1 MKRISYFIICL
12 LLTLGACK
20 ENTDPAPVG
29 GTPEIPNPPLG
40 EMGAVQPVGSPQGT
54 AVVKTIGASGGT
66 ITSGDGR
73 FTVTVPAGAL
83 DKDVAISMQPISNT
97 NGSGVGA
104 GYRMLPDGQKFLKG
118 LTMTFAYTDEEVEQ
132 TIPEA
137 LGIAYQNKEGIWM
150 SVGGVA
156 LDKAKKQISVEVD
169 HFTDF
174 TFFEYVWVDPVYK
187 AIDPGR
193 SVTIRAWGLGM
204 INIMAGKLPKG
215 KEIGLPKPNALDY
228 IEGWELDG
236 EGKLSGTGK
245 EVVYLAPAQIPARNP
260 ATVTLKLK
268 SPGTE
273 VAELYTRIYV
283 LPEGVS
289 LQVDGG
295 GWIHLPISGANLSG
309 AIKGID
315 AQDGT
320 RVMNIKWQGGS
331 GPMGALGSF
340 KWTVKTITAIYKPDQ
355 VTQYMHFY
363 GKAPYVSDGSLEVDA
378 MRYGELLGTF
388 DVQPAGL
395 YVATYPPVIA
405 TSSMRGV
412 FRVKCFDCAK

>member
-20 ENTDPAPVG
+20 ENTDPTPVDG
-29 GTPEIPNPPLG
+29 NPEMPGPPAN
-40 EMGAVQPVGSPQGT
+40 EAGAVQPVGTPEGA
-54 AVVKTIGASGGT
+54 AVVKTIGAAGGT
-66 ITSGDGR
+66 IASGDGR

-104 GYRMLPDGQKFLKG
+104 GYRMLPDGQKFLKA
-118 LTMTFAYTDEEVEQ
+118 LTMTFAYTEEEVEQ
-132 TIPEA
+132 TMPEA
-137 LGIAYQNKEGIWM
+137 LGIAYQNKEGVWM
-150 SVGGVA
+150 SVGGLA
-156 LDKAKKQISVEVD
+156 LDKAKKSISIEVD

-193 SVTIRAWGLGM
+193 SVTIRAYGLGT
-204 INIMAGKLPKG
+204 INILAKKLPKG
-215 KEIGLPKPNALDY
+215 MEVALPKPNEIDY
-228 IEGWELDG
+228 IDGWQLEG
-236 EGKLSGTGK
+236 EGKLSGSGK
-245 EVVYLAPAQIPARNP
+245 EVVYLAPGEIPAKNP
-260 ATVTLKLK
+260 ATVTLKLT
-268 SPGTE
+268 SPTKE

-283 LPEGVS
+283 VPEGVS
-289 LQVDGG
+289 LQVGGG

-315 AQDGT
+315 AQDGS
-320 RVMNIKWQGGS
+320 RVINIKWHGGS
-331 GPMGALGSF
+331 GAMGALGTF
-340 KWTVKTITAIYKPDQ
+340 KWTVKTVTAIYKPDQ
-355 VTQYMHFY
+355 TTQYMHFY
-363 GKAPYVSDGSLEVDA
+363 GKAPYVSDGSLKVDA
-378 MRYGELLGTF
+378 MRYGELMGTF

-395 YVATYPPVIA
+395 YVTTYPPVIS